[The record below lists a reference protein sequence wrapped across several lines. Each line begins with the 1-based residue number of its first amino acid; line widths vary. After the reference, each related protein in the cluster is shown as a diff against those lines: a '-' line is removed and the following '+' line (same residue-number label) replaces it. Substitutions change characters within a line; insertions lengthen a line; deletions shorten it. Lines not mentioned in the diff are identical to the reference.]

1 MSYTLMSIYTITYY
15 LYYSVGFKPLTV
27 LKLAKQLLQRLHT
40 LSVYNI
46 VHGDIQPGN
55 MLLGTLCHTL
65 ISSKF
70 LSYFI
75 LIFALF
81 LAYFL

>member
-1 MSYTLMSIYTITYY
+1 MYTILLVYYIHSYTFYVHYHYY
-15 LYYSVGFKPLTV
+15 FYSVGFKPLTV

-55 MLLGTLCHTL
+55 MLLGTL
-65 ISSKF
+65 
-70 LSYFI
+70 YYP
-75 LIFALF
+75 LF
-81 LAYFL
+81 PS